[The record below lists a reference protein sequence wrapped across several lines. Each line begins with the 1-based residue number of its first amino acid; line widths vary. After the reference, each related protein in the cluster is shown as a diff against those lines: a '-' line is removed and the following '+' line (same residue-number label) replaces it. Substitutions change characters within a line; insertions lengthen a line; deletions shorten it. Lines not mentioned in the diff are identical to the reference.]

1 MNEPI
6 GYLAARGRLEC
17 TFDLDRIIDHLME
30 EIMKKQKRKANESS
44 SLLRLRHTEPLLV
57 CQDSN

>member
-1 MNEPI
+1 MNGPV
-6 GYLAARGRLEC
+6 GYLAVRGRLGC
-17 TFDLDRIIDHLME
+17 TSDLDKIIDHLME
-30 EIMKKQKRKANESS
+30 EIMEKQKRKANESP